1 MEEWNNGENQQ
12 GNMPVQNPVQNTLDN
27 FEKSDQG
34 KKKKKGF
41 LALKIALAVVVV
53 LVIAAVVVFTQPT
66 LRNQMYLTFLSPKAY
81 FLKTELANFGD
92 SVEKVADIYEK
103 SLKNLE
109 QQKEGSKKSELGIK
123 LDIGKTYKS
132 LLGLNDVLPV
142 EFLMDTTLDAEN
154 FKEKAE
160 MELKLG
166 NESLI
171 GLNLLMNMGQE
182 DKSDIYIQVP
192 KLSESYLYTSL
203 EEDEEDVDAETKKEM
218 ETYQKAYGKFL
229 KDPTARKFLVNFITR
244 YGKII
249 IEGPEQ
255 VALEKKADYT
265 VNGNTKKMT
274 KVTVT
279 ITGEDAIAWTNKILA
294 AMKEDEDLKKEMVR
308 LEICKEEEYSAL
320 IETMK
325 KEFEE
330 SGDEPDEG
338 KIAMD
343 VWVDKKGSIIGRE
356 FHLIEDSGKETCAIA
371 YRTDN
376 QDGIGY
382 LEAEVTDN
390 SEDQIRSITI
400 NGNRKKEENGYK
412 GEAVFKV
419 KKGNEPEIGGT
430 LSFDGVQETTD
441 SCYNGNFIYSWDKSK
456 STKLKCTLAGEENK
470 QNVAFEFIMKNQSLC
485 SLEINSSIKD
495 GEKIVYPPEGKT
507 YDIND
512 ENNLMT
518 YLGELNQ
525 EELEKLQDKIGNIG
539 EIISSI
545 TGNDELGETFSEMIP
560 AA

>member
-12 GNMPVQNPVQNTLDN
+12 SGLPEQNNGQNTLESY
-27 FEKSDQG
+27 EKQG
-34 KKKKKGF
+34 NGKTKKKGF
-41 LALKIALAVVVV
+41 LALKIALAVVAV
-53 LVIAAVVVFTQPT
+53 LIVAVVVVFTQPT

-81 FLKTELANFGD
+81 FLKTELANFGN
-92 SVEKVADIYEK
+92 SVESVADIYEK

-109 QQKEGSKKSELGIK
+109 TQKQGTKQSALDIK

-132 LLGLNDVLPV
+132 LLGLDEVLPV
-142 EFLMDTTLDAEN
+142 ELLMDTTLDAEN

-166 NESLI
+166 KESLL

-182 DKSDIYIQVP
+182 GKSEVYIQVP
-192 KLSESYLYTSL
+192 KLSESYLYTSYEN
-203 EEDEEDVDAETKKEM
+203 EEEVDKEVQKEM
-218 ETYQKAYGKFL
+218 ETYQKVYGKFL
-229 KDPTARKFLVNFITR
+229 KDPTTRKFLVNFITR

-274 KVTVT
+274 KITVT
-279 ITGEDAIAWTNKILA
+279 ITGEDAIAWTKKILA

-308 LEICKEEEYSAL
+308 LGVCKEEEYSAL
-320 IETMK
+320 IETLE

-343 VWVDKKGSIIGRE
+343 VWVDKKGNIIGRE
-356 FHLIEDSGKETCAIA
+356 FHLIDEGGKETCAIA

-390 SEDQIRSITI
+390 SEDKIHSITI
-400 NGNRKKEENGYK
+400 NGNSKKEENGYK

-419 KKGNEPEIGGT
+419 KQGDESEIGGT
-430 LSFDGVQETTD
+430 LSFDGVQETKD
-441 SCYNGNFIYSWDKSK
+441 SCYNGNFIYTWDKSK

-485 SLEINSSIKD
+485 SLEINSSVKD

-507 YDIND
+507 YDMND

-518 YLGELNQ
+518 YLGELDQ
-525 EELEKLQDKIGNIG
+525 EELEKLQDKIGSIG
-539 EIISSI
+539 EIIGSI
-545 TGNDELGETFSEMIP
+545 TGDDELGETFSEMIP